1 MKRFI
6 IIILLIFLVNSSFS
20 FSEDEYNDLE
30 ENFFYAR
37 GEVIEVISDVEGID
51 YNDINSLNI
60 DTQILKIRI
69 TSGKYKGQEFIIENH
84 VSGNPVF
91 DIIVKNGDKVLL
103 DIEEDSEGIPS
114 IYITDFIRDT
124 YLGVLL
130 LIFAGLLIVI
140 GKIKGIKSIISLAIT
155 GTVILKFMLP
165 MILKGFNPIW
175 VAILSAT
182 IITSIS
188 FVIIAGINFKS
199 FSAIIGTVGGVVFAG
214 FIAYTIGSLV
224 KLTGLHSEE
233 ANMLMFIPQ
242 QISFNFQGLLFSG
255 IIIGTLGAVMD
266 VAMSISSAMY
276 EMKALNPEI
285 SSNKLIVSGLNIGKD
300 VMGTMSNT
308 LILAYTGSSVPLML
322 LFMAYETSI
331 IKIINLDMIATEIV
345 RALSGSIGLIIAI
358 PITAMATGLI
368 LKYEHIFPK
377 SQKPN

>member
-1 MKRFI
+1 MKRFV
-6 IIILLIFLVNSSFS
+6 FLVLLMFLINSSVAFS
-20 FSEDEYNDLE
+20 QDEYNDIE
-30 ENFFYAR
+30 VDFFYAR
-37 GEVIEVISDVEGID
+37 GKVIEIISDVQDID
-51 YNDINSLNI
+51 YNNYDNLTI
-60 DTQILKIRI
+60 DTQIIKIKI
-69 TSGKYKGQEFIIENH
+69 SNGKYKGQEFIIENH
-84 VSGNPVF
+84 ISGNPVF
-91 DIIVKNGDKVLL
+91 DIIVKKGDKVLL
-103 DIEEDSEGIPS
+103 DIEEDAEGIPS

-124 YLGVLL
+124 YLGLLL

-140 GKIKGIKSIISLAIT
+140 GKIKGIKSIVSLTIT
-155 GTVILKFMLP
+155 ATVILKFMLP
-165 MILKGFNPIW
+165 MILKGYSPIW

-182 IITSIS
+182 IITSIT

-199 FSAIIGTVGGVVFAG
+199 FSAIIGTIGGVVFAG
-214 FIAYTIGSLV
+214 FIAYLIGSLV

-266 VAMSISSAMY
+266 VAMSIASAMY

-285 SSNKLIVSGLNIGKD
+285 SSNKLIFSGLNIGKD
-300 VMGTMSNT
+300 IMGTMSNT

-322 LFMAYETSI
+322 LFMAYETPL

-358 PITAMATGLI
+358 PITAATTGLI
-368 LKYEHIFPK
+368 LKYEHIFA
-377 SQKPN
+377 KPQRSN